1 MGREVIQDELYAF
14 LMNYFGNEDEVRK
27 YLQNKDMF
35 VFFSGFTGGGNSNEI
50 ETLLKKR
57 R

>member
-27 YLQNKDMF
+27 YLQN
-35 VFFSGFTGGGNSNEI
+35 
-50 ETLLKKR
+50 
-57 R
+57 